1 MCFSRT
7 GPPCRSNRA
16 KFSLMQILVNLIVLS
31 ALYCLICC
39 GYVFIYRS
47 SRVLNLAHGEF
58 MALGGYFLFTVSLG
72 IFSKPVPSF
81 LLASAFSIA
90 LGFLVYFFLMRFMAG
105 ESVFAAVL
113 VTIALG
119 ILLRG
124 LMTLIWTSQI
134 WYPLQYLQAQ
144 NASHEIVKGAVIS
157 TFGIV
162 KVTVAVGLYLGLF
175 FCLKFTRWGLRMRAV
190 GEKPLLA
197 SQRGIGIHK
206 YYALSWGIGAFSG
219 GLAGMIQACDS
230 GLDQGMFV
238 IGLKA
243 FPVVL
248 VGGLDSLVG
257 VIPGAVVV
265 ALAEILT
272 IMYISPQA
280 SEAAP
285 FFVLILMLLVRPW
298 GLFGTKEELERV

>member
-1 MCFSRT
+1 
-7 GPPCRSNRA
+7 
-16 KFSLMQILVNLIVLS
+16 MQNIVNLIVLS
-31 ALYCLICC
+31 SLYCLICC
-39 GYVFIYRS
+39 GYVLIYRS

-58 MALGGYFLFTVSLG
+58 MALGGYFLFTVSLS
-72 IFSKPVPSF
+72 IFSDPIPSF
-81 LLASAFSIA
+81 LLSFILSLA
-90 LGFLVYFFLMRFMAG
+90 LGFLVYLFLMRFMAG

-124 LMTLIWTSQI
+124 LITLIWTSQF
-134 WYPLQYLQAQ
+134 WYPLKYLGMQ
-144 NASHEIVKGAVIS
+144 NVSHQIVKGAVIS
-157 TFGIV
+157 TFGIIKIV
-162 KVTVAVGLYLGLF
+162 STILLYLGLF
-175 FCLKFTRWGLRMRAV
+175 FCLKFTKWGQKMRAV

-197 SQRGIGIHK
+197 SQRGIALHK

-230 GLDQGMFV
+230 GLDPGMFV

-248 VGGLDSLVG
+248 VGGLDSFIG
-257 VIPGAVVV
+257 VIPGAFTV

-272 IMYISPQA
+272 INYISPQA
-280 SEAAP
+280 SEVAP
-285 FFVLILMLLVRPW
+285 FFVLLLMLLIRPW